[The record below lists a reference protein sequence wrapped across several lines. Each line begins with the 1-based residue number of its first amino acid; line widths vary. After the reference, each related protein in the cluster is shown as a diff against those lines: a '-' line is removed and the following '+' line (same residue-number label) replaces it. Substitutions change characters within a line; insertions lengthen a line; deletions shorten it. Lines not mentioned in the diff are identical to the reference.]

1 MSEVKAGA
9 NQETEEMI
17 QSVGETVEAA
27 VVASEEAALETSSI
41 EEASVQ
47 VEDVSAPKPSL
58 TPHDVMELVS
68 QGQRVLGQGRAEEAL
83 TLAESVLEDIPNSVS
98 ALALKGDALERLGEY
113 AGALAAYERVLEL
126 KPDSALDRIRAGQLR
141 RQLQDPELI
150 EDYAP
155 AHKRSLMMG
164 AAAAMF
170 ALAVGIPMIWAF
182 TQPQR
187 NADSIAV
194 ASGSGGYV
202 AENFPNIAP
211 VPSTAN
217 ESNGQRSA
225 LPPSAQDAV
234 PRQTNDSRSQSS
246 VVAPSGYTPPGG
258 ASRLQGT
265 ENLGEIQPINPGGPT
280 DITVTPSRPPL
291 SDSRPEPGLK
301 PDDPTPITDNTP
313 PKREDPGIIN
323 IQPSASNGSG
333 SRVGSTGSSDAGGDD
348 EAARQSSETLIRV
361 ARDAFV
367 KGDYARAADA
377 YEKALRQGASKGS
390 TNQRLAQCYERLGR
404 KSDAIAAYERAIAAY
419 QAALSSSSGDSSRV
433 QAALDTCRQALKN
446 LRG

>member
-1 MSEVKAGA
+1 MSEGTAQAKEGTAEEILAV
-9 NQETEEMI
+9 TEAAA
-17 QSVGETVEAA
+17 ETVEAA
-27 VVASEEAALETSSI
+27 VPLE
-41 EEASVQ
+41 
-47 VEDVSAPKPSL
+47 PKQEL
-58 TPHDVMELVS
+58 TPHVVMELVS

-83 TLAESVLEDIPNSVS
+83 TLAESVLEDMPNSVS
-98 ALALKGDALERLGEY
+98 ALALKGDALERLGDY
-113 AGALAAYERVLEL
+113 AGALETYEKVLEL
-126 KPDSALDRIRAGQLR
+126 KPDSALDRIRANQLK
-141 RQLQDPELI
+141 RQLQDPEL
-150 EDYAP
+150 EESYVP
-155 AHKRSLMMG
+155 THKRSLLMG

-170 ALAVGIPMIWAF
+170 VLAVGIPIIWAF

-187 NADSIAV
+187 NADSTEV
-194 ASGSGGYV
+194 ASGGGGFV

-211 VPSTAN
+211 VPSGAN
-217 ESNGQRSA
+217 DPNGQRSA
-225 LPPSAQDAV
+225 IPPSAQDAV
-234 PRQTNDSRSQSS
+234 QRQTNDGRTQSS
-246 VVAPSGYTPPGG
+246 VVGPGSYTPPSGS
-258 ASRLQGT
+258 SRLQGT

-280 DITVTPSRPPL
+280 DITVQPSRPPI
-291 SDSRPEPGLK
+291 SDPRPDPGIN
-301 PDDPTPITDNTP
+301 PDDPTPITDSST

-323 IQPSASNGSG
+323 IQPSATSGSGSG
-333 SRVGSTGSSDAGGDD
+333 SRVGNTGSQEASGDD

-377 YEKALRQGASKGS
+377 YEKALRQGASRGS

-419 QAALSSSSGDSSRV
+419 QATLSSGSGDSSRV